1 VIPATSWPRRKRV
14 NDAADH
20 LALNCAH
27 LRKCV
32 ACDRDFIILHVRA
45 KKIFLRRHA
54 SCFGVA
60 VGPQEFW
67 PDIRPSANH
76 DGLKMNG
83 RADDRLPKFVP
94 WACLVAVALA
104 MVIFFASSPT
114 SHTRRA
120 LCMSFASIY
129 ADQCP
134 VSP

>member
-1 VIPATSWPRRKRV
+1 M
-14 NDAADH
+14 
-20 LALNCAH
+20 
-27 LRKCV
+27 
-32 ACDRDFIILHVRA
+32 HVRA
-45 KKIFLRRHA
+45 KKNFLKDARRHE

-67 PDIRPSANH
+67 PDTRPSANH
-76 DGLKMNG
+76 NGLKMNG

-120 LCMSFASIY
+120 LCMGFASIY